1 MNYAFYDL
9 ETTGLSPAFDQP
21 LQFAAILT
29 DGDFR
34 EIERVNLRCRIAPHI
49 IPSPWA
55 LAMTGVRPAQLLDPA
70 LPTLFEFTQQI
81 SALINRWSP
90 AIWTGFNTIRFDEEM
105 LRQAF
110 YQNLRPEIFATQF
123 NGNTR
128 LDVLTSLYAVWHR
141 QRDLFEWPVDDSG
154 RVRFKLDLIAPLN
167 GFAAH
172 NAHDALGD
180 VEATIHIARQ
190 IAQRAPE
197 LWAELLANGDKAGV
211 QSRLEAFQPMA
222 LVERFGGG
230 PPRAT
235 IGVFCGYSASN
246 PNQAAFFDL
255 EAADPA
261 DLLNADDA
269 TLFAAVD
276 ATPKVIRS
284 LSINKTP
291 ALLAHPDPT
300 EQQMRRA
307 AAIANA
313 PDFRTRV
320 AQALAARFPEDPEA
334 PPPPVEKQIFGGFD
348 SHADKALLEEFQR
361 ADWRRRQ
368 EIAATFNDPR
378 LRQLGRRLVAFH
390 APQLLTPEELA
401 NFQLWLRERLSAPD
415 GPETEWMTVGK
426 ALNALDE
433 LRGNIEIETALID
446 EISAYLLGWH
456 NVASFITRINAFNS
470 TAATFAG
477 NSVRFSVIL

>member
-55 LAMTGVRPAQLLDPA
+55 LAVTGVRPAQLLDPT
-70 LPTLFEFTQQI
+70 LPTLFEFTGQI

-110 YQNLRPEIFATQF
+110 YQNLQPDIFATQF
-123 NGNTR
+123 NGNSR

-141 QRDLFEWPVDDSG
+141 QPDLFEWPVDGTG
-154 RVRFKLDLIAPLN
+154 RARFKLDLIAPLN

-197 LWAELLANGDKAGV
+197 LWAELLANRDKAGV
-211 QSRLEAFQPMA
+211 QSRIEAFQPKA
-222 LVERFGGG
+222 LIERFGSG

-261 DLLNADDA
+261 DLFAADDA
-269 TLFAAVD
+269 ELFATVD

-313 PDFRTRV
+313 PEFRLRV

-334 PPPPVEKQIFGGFD
+334 PPPPVEKQIFGGFY

-368 EIAATFNDPR
+368 EIAATLSDAR

-401 NFQLWLRERLSAPD
+401 NFQLWMRERWSAPD
-415 GPETEWMTVGK
+415 VPETEWLTAGK
-426 ALNALDE
+426 ALSALDE
-433 LRGNIEIETALID
+433 IRGTDGVAAELID
-446 EISAYLLGWH
+446 EIAAFLQNF
-456 NVASFITRINAFNS
+456 NVL
-470 TAATFAG
+470 AG
-477 NSVRFSVIL
+477 